1 MSTRNVIM
9 LLYCLLFKVEVLY
22 NAATKPELL
31 CRMVKMIWEEFGRQ
45 EVKEKVKVS
54 FYTPRRQL

>member
-1 MSTRNVIM
+1 M